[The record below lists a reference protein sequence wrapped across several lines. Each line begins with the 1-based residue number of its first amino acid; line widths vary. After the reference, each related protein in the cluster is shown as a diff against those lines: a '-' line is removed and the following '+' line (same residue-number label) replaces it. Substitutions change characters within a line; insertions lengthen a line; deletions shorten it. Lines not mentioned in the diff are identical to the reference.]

1 VGGSGGDGAQGV
13 SMDGQGNIFVTGW
26 ANGTFKRGLALGM
39 VAVLSLAACTSGS
52 SPSPSASA
60 AAPSSAASEAPAS
73 AGASASAAAADLAQ
87 YIGKPDPALCG
98 GKQWVIGYDAFSDTE
113 SFAVALKQGLDKLAS
128 ELGCVE
134 IKGLVDN
141 ADAATAV
148 QNAKVLAQQKVD
160 GAILF
165 NVIQAASQGQS
176 QALEAAN
183 IPLVSLAVPVDG
195 YPFITND
202 DAANGLQA
210 GEALGKAFVDSGIA
224 NGVAL
229 IGRFDDQDSTKQRM
243 DGVIQGL
250 KNTAPNV
257 TVHEYATKAD
267 GPTTQS
273 ATAALLPQVPA
284 DSAILIS
291 APNDDLTFAS
301 YQAVKQANRLDKSFA
316 MGIGGVNP
324 VGLDYVCK
332 NKDHY
337 VGTVGF
343 FPENWPDFL
352 LPALMASAQGATVP
366 VYPEKITVKT
376 EVITPENVKTFYPDY
391 TC

>member
-1 VGGSGGDGAQGV
+1 MHRHLGLTASGGTRSGRRGV
-13 SMDGQGNIFVTGW
+13 T
-26 ANGTFKRGLALGM
+26 LAL
-39 VAVLSLAACTSGS
+39 VAVLALAGCSNSGTSAA
-52 SPSPSASA
+52 PSTAASVAAPSVAPASVVPASVAPSA
-60 AAPSSAASEAPAS
+60 AAV
-73 AGASASAAAADLAQ
+73 DLTQ
-87 YIGKPDPALCG
+87 YIGKPDKALCG
-98 GKQWVIGYDAFSDTE
+98 GKQWTFGYDSFSDTE
-113 SFAVALKQGLDKLAS
+113 SFAVALKQGLDKAAAD
-128 ELGCVE
+128 LGCVT

-148 QNAKVLAQQKVD
+148 QNAKIMVQQKVD

-176 QALEAAN
+176 QALKAAN
-183 IPLVSLAVPVDG
+183 IPIVSLAVPVDG

-202 DAANGLQA
+202 DSANGVQA
-210 GEALGKAFVDSGIA
+210 GEALGKAFVASGLK

-250 KNTAPNV
+250 KNTAPAV
-257 TVHEYATKAD
+257 TYLEYVTKAD
-267 GPTTQS
+267 GPTTQ
-273 ATAALLPQVPA
+273 AGTAALLPKVPA

-291 APNDDLTFAS
+291 APNDDLTAAS
-301 YQAVKQANRLDKSFA
+301 YQAVKQANRLDHAFA

-343 FPENWPDFL
+343 FPENWPAFL
-352 LPALMASAQGATVP
+352 LPALMAEAQGAKVP
-366 VYPEKITVKT
+366 SFPDKIVVKT
-376 EVITPENVKTFYPDY
+376 EVITPDNVNTFYPDY
-391 TC
+391 KC

>member
-1 VGGSGGDGAQGV
+1 
-13 SMDGQGNIFVTGW
+13 
-26 ANGTFKRGLALGM
+26 M
-39 VAVLSLAACTSGS
+39 VAALALAACSTGGRIALGGS
-52 SPSPSASA
+52 TDQRGERGTGQPTPRRHRL
-60 AAPSSAASEAPAS
+60 P
-73 AGASASAAAADLAQ
+73 ADLAQ
-87 YIGKPDPALCG
+87 YIGAPDPALCG
-98 GKQWVIGYDAFSDTE
+98 DKQWTIGYDSFSDTE
-113 SFAVALKQGLDKLAS
+113 SFAVALKQGLDKLAA
-128 ELGCVE
+128 ELGCVT

-141 ADAATAV
+141 ADATAV

-165 NVIQAASQGQS
+165 NVVQAASMGQS
-176 QALEAAN
+176 QALEAAG

-202 DAANGLQA
+202 DAANGEQA
-210 GEALGKAFVDSGIA
+210 GEALANAFKASGNTA
-224 NGVAL
+224 GVAL

-243 DGVIQGL
+243 DGVIASL
-250 KNTAPNV
+250 KRIAPEV
-257 TVHEYATKAD
+257 TIEEYVTKAD
-267 GPTTQS
+267 GPTTQA
-273 ATAALLPQVPA
+273 ATAALLPKVPA
-284 DSAILIS
+284 DAAILIS

-301 YQAVKQANRLDKSFA
+301 FQAVKQANRLDKAMA
-316 MGIGGVNP
+316 MGIGGVHP

-332 NKDHY
+332 NKDNY

-366 VYPEKITVKT
+366 VFPEKIVVKT
-376 EVITPENVKTFYPDY
+376 EVITPDNVATFYPDY

>member
-1 VGGSGGDGAQGV
+1 VLRLKGPL
-13 SMDGQGNIFVTGW
+13 GW
-26 ANGTFKRGLALGM
+26 TNGTLIRGLGLSM
-39 VAVLSLAACTSGS
+39 VVMLAAAACSGS
-52 SPSPSASA
+52 SSSPSASA
-60 AAPSSAASEAPAS
+60 AAPTIAASQAPSAA
-73 AGASASAAAADLAQ
+73 ASASAAADLSQ

-98 GKQWVIGYDAFSDTE
+98 GKQYVIGYDSFSDTE
-113 SFAVALKQGLDKLAS
+113 SFAVALKQGLEKAAAD
-128 ELGCVE
+128 LGCVT
-134 IKGLVDN
+134 IKALVDN

-165 NVIQAASQGQS
+165 NVIQAASTGQS
-176 QALEAAN
+176 QALKAAN

-210 GEALGKAFVDSGIA
+210 GTALGTAFKASGLTA
-224 NGVAL
+224 GVAL

-250 KNTAPNV
+250 KNTAPEV
-257 TVHEYATKAD
+257 TIQEYVTKAD

-273 ATAALLPQVPA
+273 ATAALLPKVPA
-284 DSAILIS
+284 GSAILIS
-291 APNDDLTFAS
+291 APNDDLTYSS
-301 YQAVKQANRLDKSFA
+301 YQAVKQANRLGHAFA

-343 FPENWPDFL
+343 FPENWPKYL
-352 LPALMASAQGATVP
+352 LPALLATIGGSTTVP
-366 VYPEKITVKT
+366 VYPTKIVVPT
-376 EVITPENVKTFYPDY
+376 EVITPANVKTVHPDNA
-391 TC
+391 C

>member
-1 VGGSGGDGAQGV
+1 MQRLADRSGW
-13 SMDGQGNIFVTGW
+13 TTE
-26 ANGTFKRGLALGM
+26 TFKRGLSLGM
-39 VAVLSLAACTSGS
+39 VAALAAVGFSTT
-52 SPSPSASA
+52 A
-60 AAPSSAASEAPAS
+60 AGQSEAPAS
-73 AGASASAAAADLAQ
+73 EAPAADLAQ
-87 YIGKPDPALCG
+87 YIGAPDPALCG
-98 GKQWVIGYDAFSDTE
+98 GRDWTIGYDAFSDTE
-113 SFAVALKQGLDKLAS
+113 SFAVALKQGLEKTAAD
-128 ELGCVE
+128 LGCVT
-134 IKGLVDN
+134 IRAMVDN

-148 QNAKVLAQQKVD
+148 QNARILAQQQVD

-183 IPLVSLAVPVDG
+183 IPLVSLAVPVEG

-202 DAANGLQA
+202 DAANGEQA
-210 GEALGKAFVDSGIA
+210 GEALANAFKASGNA
-224 NGVAL
+224 AGVAL

-243 DGVIQGL
+243 DGVIASL
-250 KNTAPNV
+250 KRIAPEV
-257 TVHEYATKAD
+257 TILEYQTKAD

-284 DSAILIS
+284 DAAILIS
-291 APNDDLTFAS
+291 APNDDLTYAS
-301 YQAVKQANRLDKSFA
+301 YQAVKQANRLDKALA

-352 LPALMASAQGATVP
+352 VPALMASAQGATVP
-366 VYPEKITVKT
+366 VYPEKIVVRT
-376 EVITPENVKTFYPDY
+376 EVITPDNVTTFYPDY
-391 TC
+391 AC

>member
-1 VGGSGGDGAQGV
+1 MLRQRGPSERTRLTAG
-13 SMDGQGNIFVTGW
+13 
-26 ANGTFKRGLALGM
+26 RGLAFGL
-39 VAVLSLAACTSGS
+39 VAVLALAAC
-52 SPSPSASA
+52 SPSASTPPA
-60 AAPSSAASEAPAS
+60 ASTAPTTAASQAPGGASAAPSAAT
-73 AGASASAAAADLAQ
+73 DLAQ
-87 YIGKPDPALCG
+87 FIGKPDKALCG
-98 GKQWVIGYDAFSDTE
+98 GKQWTIGYDSFSDTE
-113 SFAVALKQGLDKLAS
+113 SFAVALKNGLEKTAG
-128 ELGCVE
+128 ELGCVT
-134 IKGLVDN
+134 IKALVDN

-176 QALEAAN
+176 QALKAAN

-202 DAANGLQA
+202 DMANGIQA
-210 GEALGKAFVDSGIA
+210 GEALGKAFVASGNTA
-224 NGVAL
+224 GVAL
-229 IGRFDDQDSTKQRM
+229 LGRFDDQDSTKQRM

-250 KNTAPNV
+250 KNTAPAV
-257 TVHEYATKAD
+257 TVMEYVTKAD
-267 GPTTQS
+267 GPTTQA
-273 ATAALLPQVPA
+273 ATAALLPKVPA

-291 APNDDLTFAS
+291 APNDDLTYAS
-301 YQAVKQANRLDKSFA
+301 YQAVKQANRLSKAFA

-337 VGTVGF
+337 AGTVGF
-343 FPENWPDFL
+343 FPENWPAFL

-366 VYPEKITVKT
+366 VYPEKIVVKT

>member
-1 VGGSGGDGAQGV
+1 VNRQRGPSGWTDAK
-13 SMDGQGNIFVTGW
+13 
-26 ANGTFKRGLALGM
+26 FKRGLGLAM
-39 VAVLSLAACTSGS
+39 VAAVAVAGCSSGAGA
-52 SPSPSASA
+52 SPSTAASV
-60 AAPSSAASEAPAS
+60 APASEAPS
-73 AGASASAAAADLAQ
+73 AAASASASADLAQ
-87 YIGKPDPALCG
+87 YIGAPDKALCG
-98 GKQWVIGYDAFSDTE
+98 DKQWTIGYDAFSDTE

-128 ELGCVE
+128 ELGCVT

-148 QNAKVLAQQKVD
+148 QNAKVMVQQKVD

-176 QALEAAN
+176 QALKAAN

-210 GEALGKAFVDSGIA
+210 GEALGNAFKASGNTA
-224 NGVAL
+224 GVAL

-243 DGVIQGL
+243 DGVIEGL
-250 KNTAPNV
+250 KKTAPEV
-257 TVHEYATKAD
+257 TIEEYVTKAD

-273 ATAALLPQVPA
+273 ATAALLPKVPA
-284 DSAILIS
+284 GSAILIS

-301 YQAVKQANRLDKSFA
+301 FQAVKQANRLDKAMA

-332 NKDHY
+332 NKDNY

-343 FPENWPDFL
+343 FPENWPNFL

-366 VYPEKITVKT
+366 VYPEKIVVKT
-376 EVITPENVKTFYPDY
+376 EVITPENVKTFYPEY

>member
-1 VGGSGGDGAQGV
+1 VLRLKGPL
-13 SMDGQGNIFVTGW
+13 GW
-26 ANGTFKRGLALGM
+26 TNGTLKRGLGLSM
-39 VAVLSLAACTSGS
+39 VAVLAISGCSNSSS
-52 SPSPSASA
+52 SPSVSA
-60 AAPSSAASEAPAS
+60 AAPTTAASQAAASTAPSAAGSGGLE
-73 AGASASAAAADLAQ
+73 Q
-87 YIGKPDPALCG
+87 YIGTPNKALCG
-98 GKQWVIGYDAFSDTE
+98 GKQWTIGYDSFSDTE
-113 SFAVALKQGLDKLAS
+113 SFAVALKQGLVKAAAD
-128 ELGCVE
+128 LGCVT
-134 IKGLVDN
+134 IKALVDN

-165 NVIQAASQGQS
+165 NVIQAASTGQS
-176 QALEAAN
+176 QALKAAN

-202 DAANGLQA
+202 DSANGVQA
-210 GEALGKAFVDSGIA
+210 GEALGNAFKASGLTA
-224 NGVAL
+224 GVAL
-229 IGRFDDQDSTKQRM
+229 IGRFDDQDSTKQRA

-250 KNTAPNV
+250 KNTAPEV
-257 TVHEYATKAD
+257 TIQEYATKAD
-267 GPTTQS
+267 GPTTQA
-273 ATAALLPQVPA
+273 ATAALLPKVPA
-284 DSAILIS
+284 GSAILIS

-301 YQAVKQANRLDKSFA
+301 FQAVKQANRLAHAFA

-343 FPENWPDFL
+343 FPENWPNFL
-352 LPALMASAQGATVP
+352 LPALLAEAQGATVP
-366 VYPEKITVKT
+366 VYPQKITVKT
-376 EVITPENVKTFYPDY
+376 EVITPANVKTFYPDY

>member
-1 VGGSGGDGAQGV
+1 VLRLNGPL
-13 SMDGQGNIFVTGW
+13 GW
-26 ANGTFKRGLALGM
+26 TNGTLKRGFGLGM
-39 VAVLSLAACTSGS
+39 VAMLAVAACSNSGS
-52 SPSPSASA
+52 SPSASA
-60 AAPSSAASEAPAS
+60 AAPTTAASQAPAS
-73 AGASASAAAADLAQ
+73 VAPSAAASASAAAAGDLSQ

-98 GKQWVIGYDAFSDTE
+98 GKQYTIGYDSFSDTE
-113 SFAVALKQGLDKLAS
+113 SFAVALKQGLEKAAS
-128 ELGCVE
+128 DLGCVT
-134 IKGLVDN
+134 IKALVDN

-176 QALEAAN
+176 QALKAAN

-210 GEALGKAFVDSGIA
+210 GTALGQAFKASGNTA
-224 NGVAL
+224 GVAL

-250 KNTAPNV
+250 KNTAPEV
-257 TVHEYATKAD
+257 TIQEYVTKAD
-267 GPTTQS
+267 GPTTQA
-273 ATAALLPQVPA
+273 ATAALLPKVPA
-284 DSAILIS
+284 GSAILIS
-291 APNDDLTFAS
+291 APNDDLTYAS
-301 YQAVKQANRLDKSFA
+301 YQAVKQANRLDKAFA

-343 FPENWPDFL
+343 FPENWPKYL
-352 LPALMASAQGATVP
+352 LPALLATIQGSKTVP
-366 VYPEKITVKT
+366 VYPAKIVVPT
-376 EVITPENVKTFYPDY
+376 EVITPDNVKTFYPDY

>member
-1 VGGSGGDGAQGV
+1 MTRERGPDIRTRMTAARGV
-13 SMDGQGNIFVTGW
+13 AI
-26 ANGTFKRGLALGM
+26 GL
-39 VAVLSLAACTSGS
+39 VAVLALAGCSNS
-52 SPSPSASA
+52 SASPAASA
-60 AAPSSAASEAPAS
+60 AASTAASQPAASQPAASTEGSAPAS
-73 AGASASAAAADLAQ
+73 AAGDLSQ
-87 YIGKPDPALCG
+87 YIGNPDKALCG
-98 GKQWVIGYDAFSDTE
+98 GKQWTIGYDSFSDTE
-113 SFAVALKQGLDKLAS
+113 SFAVALKNGLDKTAG
-128 ELGCVE
+128 ELGCVT

-176 QALEAAN
+176 QALKAAN

-202 DAANGLQA
+202 DMANGVQA
-210 GEALGKAFVDSGIA
+210 GEALGKAFTASGNTA
-224 NGVAL
+224 GVAL
-229 IGRFDDQDSTKQRM
+229 LGRFDDQDSTKQRM

-250 KNTAPNV
+250 KNTAPAV
-257 TVHEYATKAD
+257 TVMEYQTKAD
-267 GPTTQS
+267 GPTTQA
-273 ATAALLPQVPA
+273 ATAALLPKVPA

-291 APNDDLTFAS
+291 APNDDLTYAS
-301 YQAVKQANRLDKSFA
+301 YQAVKQANRLDKAYA

-343 FPENWPDFL
+343 FPENWPKFL
-352 LPALMASAQGATVP
+352 LPALMASAQGAKVP
-366 VYPEKITVKT
+366 VYPDKIVVRT
-376 EVITPENVKTFYPDY
+376 EVITPDNVKTFYPDY
-391 TC
+391 ACG

>member
-1 VGGSGGDGAQGV
+1 
-13 SMDGQGNIFVTGW
+13 
-26 ANGTFKRGLALGM
+26 
-39 VAVLSLAACTSGS
+39 VA
-52 SPSPSASA
+52 
-60 AAPSSAASEAPAS
+60 
-73 AGASASAAAADLAQ
+73 ASASAAASASGSAAASASGAADLSQ
-87 YIGKPDPALCG
+87 YIGKPDKALCG
-98 GKQWVIGYDAFSDTE
+98 GKQWTIGYDSFSDTE
-113 SFAVALKQGLDKLAS
+113 SFAVALKQGLEKTAAD
-128 ELGCVE
+128 LGCVT
-134 IKGLVDN
+134 IKALVDN
-141 ADAATAV
+141 ADPATAV

-176 QALEAAN
+176 QALKAAN

-202 DAANGLQA
+202 DSANGVQA
-210 GEALGKAFVDSGIA
+210 GEALGKAFKASGNTA
-224 NGVAL
+224 GVAL

-250 KNTAPNV
+250 KNTAPEV
-257 TVHEYATKAD
+257 TVQEYNTKAD

-273 ATAALLPQVPA
+273 GTAALLPKVPA
-284 DSAILIS
+284 GSSILIS
-291 APNDDLTFAS
+291 APNDDLTYAS
-301 YQAVKQANRLDKSFA
+301 YQAVKQANRLDKALA

-343 FPENWPDFL
+343 FPENWPAFL
-352 LPALMASAQGATVP
+352 LPSLMAEAQGAKVP
-366 VYPEKITVKT
+366 VYPEKTVVKT
-376 EVITPENVKTFYPDY
+376 EVITPDNVKTFYPDY

>member
-1 VGGSGGDGAQGV
+1 
-13 SMDGQGNIFVTGW
+13 
-26 ANGTFKRGLALGM
+26 M
-39 VAVLSLAACTSGS
+39 VAILAVACSNSGS
-52 SPSPSASA
+52 SPSASA
-60 AAPSSAASEAPAS
+60 AAPSTAPSAAASTAPS
-73 AGASASAAAADLAQ
+73 AAASASAASGDLSQ

-98 GKQWVIGYDAFSDTE
+98 GKTFTIGYDAFSDTE
-113 SFAVALKQGLDKLAS
+113 SFAVALKQGLEKAAS
-128 ELGCVE
+128 DLGCVT
-134 IKGLVDN
+134 IKALVDN

-176 QALEAAN
+176 QALKAAN

-210 GEALGKAFVDSGIA
+210 GTALGEAFKKSG
-224 NGVAL
+224 NTKGVAL

-250 KNTAPNV
+250 KNTAPEV
-257 TVHEYATKAD
+257 TVQEYATKAD

-273 ATAALLPQVPA
+273 ATAALLPKVPA
-284 DSAILIS
+284 DAAILIS
-291 APNDDLTFAS
+291 APNDDLTYAS
-301 YQAVKQANRLDKSFA
+301 YQAVKQANRLDKALA

-343 FPENWPDFL
+343 FPENWPKYL
-352 LPALMASAQGATVP
+352 LPALLATIQGSTSVP
-366 VYPEKITVKT
+366 TYPAKIVVPT
-376 EVITPENVKTFYPDY
+376 EVITPDNVKTFYPDY
-391 TC
+391 AC

>member
-1 VGGSGGDGAQGV
+1 
-13 SMDGQGNIFVTGW
+13 
-26 ANGTFKRGLALGM
+26 M
-39 VAVLSLAACTSGS
+39 VAVLALAACSGPAGA
-52 SPSPSASA
+52 SPSA
-60 AAPSSAASEAPAS
+60 AAPSSPASEAPAS
-73 AGASASAAAADLAQ
+73 EAPASEAPSASAAADLAQ
-87 YIGKPDPALCG
+87 YIGQPDKALCG
-98 GKQWVIGYDAFSDTE
+98 DKQWTIGYDSFSDTE
-113 SFAVALKQGLDKLAS
+113 SFAVALKQGLDKLAA
-128 ELGCVE
+128 ELGCVT

-183 IPLVSLAVPVDG
+183 IPLVSLAVPVEG

-202 DAANGLQA
+202 DAANGVQA
-210 GEALGKAFVDSGIA
+210 GEALGTAFKASGNTA
-224 NGVAL
+224 GVAL

-243 DGVIQGL
+243 DGVIEGL
-250 KNTAPNV
+250 KNTAPEV
-257 TVHEYATKAD
+257 TIEEYVTKAD
-267 GPTTQS
+267 GPTTQA
-273 ATAALLPQVPA
+273 ATAALLPKVPA
-284 DSAILIS
+284 DAAILIS

-301 YQAVKQANRLDKSFA
+301 FQAVKQANRLDKAMA
-316 MGIGGVNP
+316 MGIGGVHP

-332 NKDHY
+332 NKDNY

-343 FPENWPDFL
+343 FPENWPNFL

-366 VYPEKITVKT
+366 VYPEKIVVKT
-376 EVITPENVKTFYPDY
+376 EVITPDNVATFYPDY

>member
-1 VGGSGGDGAQGV
+1 
-13 SMDGQGNIFVTGW
+13 
-26 ANGTFKRGLALGM
+26 M
-39 VAVLSLAACTSGS
+39 VVMLAAAACSGS
-52 SPSPSASA
+52 SSSPSA
-60 AAPSSAASEAPAS
+60 AAPTTAASQAPASQAPASEAPS
-73 AGASASAAAADLAQ
+73 AAASASAAADLSQ
-87 YIGKPDPALCG
+87 FIGKPDPALCG
-98 GKQWVIGYDAFSDTE
+98 GKKFVIGYDSFSDTE
-113 SFAVALKQGLDKLAS
+113 SFAVALKQGLEKAAS
-128 ELGCVE
+128 DLGCVT
-134 IKGLVDN
+134 IKALVDN

-176 QALEAAN
+176 QALKAAN

-210 GEALGKAFVDSGIA
+210 GTALGNAFKASGLPA
-224 NGVAL
+224 GVAL

-250 KNTAPNV
+250 KNTAPEV
-257 TVHEYATKAD
+257 TIQEYVTKAD

-273 ATAALLPQVPA
+273 ATAALLPKVPA
-284 DSAILIS
+284 GSAILIS
-291 APNDDLTFAS
+291 APNDDLTYSS
-301 YQAVKQANRLDKSFA
+301 YQAVKQANRLDHAFA

-337 VGTVGF
+337 AGTVGF
-343 FPENWPDFL
+343 FPENWPKYL
-352 LPALMASAQGATVP
+352 LPALLATIQGAKNVP
-366 VYPEKITVKT
+366 AYPAKIVVPT
-376 EVITPENVKTFYPDY
+376 EVITPANVKTFYPDY

>member
-1 VGGSGGDGAQGV
+1 L
-13 SMDGQGNIFVTGW
+13 
-26 ANGTFKRGLALGM
+26 GL
-39 VAVLSLAACTSGS
+39 VAVLALAAC
-52 SPSPSASA
+52 SPSASTPPA
-60 AAPSSAASEAPAS
+60 ASAGPTTAASQAPSGASAAPS
-73 AGASASAAAADLAQ
+73 AAADLAQ
-87 YIGKPDPALCG
+87 FIGKPDKALCG
-98 GKQWVIGYDAFSDTE
+98 GKQWTIGYDSFSDTE
-113 SFAVALKQGLDKLAS
+113 SFAVALKKGLEKSAAD
-128 ELGCVE
+128 LGCVT
-134 IKGLVDN
+134 IKALVDN

-176 QALEAAN
+176 QALKAAN
-183 IPLVSLAVPVDG
+183 IPLVSLAVPVNG

-202 DAANGLQA
+202 DMANGVQA
-210 GEALGKAFVDSGIA
+210 GEALGKAFVASGNA
-224 NGVAL
+224 AGVAL
-229 IGRFDDQDSTKQRM
+229 LGRFDDQDSTKQRM

-250 KNTAPNV
+250 KNTAPVV
-257 TVHEYATKAD
+257 TVMEYQTKAD

-273 ATAALLPQVPA
+273 ATAALLPKVPA

-291 APNDDLTFAS
+291 APNDDLTYAS
-301 YQAVKQANRLDKSFA
+301 YQAVKQANRLGKAYA

-337 VGTVGF
+337 TGTVGF
-343 FPENWPDFL
+343 FPENWPAFL
-352 LPALMASAQGATVP
+352 LPALMASAQGAKVP
-366 VYPEKITVKT
+366 VYPEKIVVKT
-376 EVITPENVKTFYPDY
+376 EVITPDNVKTFYPDY

>member
-1 VGGSGGDGAQGV
+1 
-13 SMDGQGNIFVTGW
+13 M
-26 ANGTFKRGLALGM
+26 LA
-39 VAVLSLAACTSGS
+39 VAACSNSAS
-52 SPSPSASA
+52 SPSAAAPTTAASQAPASTAPSASA
-60 AAPSSAASEAPAS
+60 AA
-73 AGASASAAAADLAQ
+73 SASGAADLST

-98 GKQWVIGYDAFSDTE
+98 GKKYVIGYDSFSDTE
-113 SFAVALKQGLDKLAS
+113 SFAVALKQGLEKAAAD
-128 ELGCVE
+128 LGCVT
-134 IKGLVDN
+134 IKALVDN

-165 NVIQAASQGQS
+165 NVIQAASTGQS
-176 QALEAAN
+176 QALKAAN

-202 DAANGLQA
+202 DSANGIQA
-210 GEALGKAFVDSGIA
+210 GEALGKAFKASGLTA
-224 NGVAL
+224 GVAL
-229 IGRFDDQDSTKQRM
+229 VGRFDDQDSTKQRA

-250 KNTAPNV
+250 KNTAPEV
-257 TVHEYATKAD
+257 TIQEYATKAD

-273 ATAALLPQVPA
+273 ATAALLPKVPA
-284 DSAILIS
+284 GSGILIS
-291 APNDDLTFAS
+291 APNDDLTYAS
-301 YQAVKQANRLDKSFA
+301 FQAVKQANRLDHAFA

-337 VGTVGF
+337 TGTVGF
-343 FPENWPDFL
+343 FPENWPKYL
-352 LPALMASAQGATVP
+352 LPALLATIQGAKNVP
-366 VYPEKITVKT
+366 VYPAKIVVPT
-376 EVITPENVKTFYPDY
+376 EVITPANVKTFYPDY

>member
-1 VGGSGGDGAQGV
+1 VFRQHGP
-13 SMDGQGNIFVTGW
+13 TGW
-26 ANGTFKRGLALGM
+26 TGGTYMRALGLGM
-39 VAVLSLAACTSGS
+39 VAVLVLAGCSSGAT
-52 SPSPSASA
+52 PSPSA
-60 AAPSSAASEAPAS
+60 AAPSSAASEPPESGAP
-73 AGASASAAAADLAQ
+73 SASTGSTDLAQ
-87 YIGKPDPALCG
+87 YIGNPDKALCG
-98 GKQWVIGYDAFSDTE
+98 DKQWTIGYDSFSDTE
-113 SFAVALKQGLDKLAS
+113 SFAVALKQGLDKLAA
-128 ELGCVE
+128 ELGCVT

-176 QALEAAN
+176 QALKAAN
-183 IPLVSLAVPVDG
+183 IPLVSLAVPVEG

-202 DAANGLQA
+202 DAANGEQA
-210 GEALGKAFVDSGIA
+210 GEALAEAFKASGNA
-224 NGVAL
+224 AGVAL

-243 DGVIQGL
+243 DGVIAAL
-250 KNTAPNV
+250 KRVAPEV
-257 TVHEYATKAD
+257 TILEYVTKAD

-301 YQAVKQANRLDKSFA
+301 FQAVKQANRLEKALA

-332 NKDHY
+332 NKDQY

-366 VYPEKITVKT
+366 VYPEKIVVKT
-376 EVITPENVKTFYPDY
+376 EVITPDNVTTFYPDY
-391 TC
+391 AC

>member
-1 VGGSGGDGAQGV
+1 MLRQRGP
-13 SMDGQGNIFVTGW
+13 TGW
-26 ANGTFKRGLALGM
+26 TSLTFKRSLGLGM
-39 VAVLSLAACTSGS
+39 IAVLAVAGCSSGS
-52 SPSPSASA
+52 SPSPAASV
-60 AAPSSAASEAPAS
+60 AAPTTAASQAPAS
-73 AGASASAAAADLAQ
+73 TGPSAAASASAAADLSQ
-87 YIGKPDPALCG
+87 YIGKPDKALCG
-98 GKQWVIGYDAFSDTE
+98 GKQWTIGYDAFSDTE
-113 SFAVALKQGLDKLAS
+113 SFAVALKQGLDKAAAD
-128 ELGCVE
+128 LGCVT

-160 GAILF
+160 GAVLF

-176 QALEAAN
+176 QALKAAN

-210 GEALGKAFVDSGIA
+210 GVALGTAFKASGNKA
-224 NGVAL
+224 GVAL

-243 DGVIQGL
+243 DGVIAGL
-250 KNTAPNV
+250 KQTAPEV
-257 TVHEYATKAD
+257 TIQEYVTKAD
-267 GPTTQS
+267 GPTTQA
-273 ATAALLPQVPA
+273 ATAALLPKVPA

-291 APNDDLTFAS
+291 APNDDLTYAS
-301 YQAVKQANRLDKSFA
+301 YQAVKQANRLGKAFA

-343 FPENWPDFL
+343 FPENWPNFL
-352 LPALMASAQGATVP
+352 LPALMASAQGAKVP
-366 VYPEKITVKT
+366 VYPEKIVVKT
-376 EVITPENVKTFYPDY
+376 EVITPANVNTFYPDY
-391 TC
+391 KCG

>member
-1 VGGSGGDGAQGV
+1 VLRLDGPL
-13 SMDGQGNIFVTGW
+13 GW
-26 ANGTFKRGLALGM
+26 TNGTLKRGLGLGM
-39 VAVLSLAACTSGS
+39 IAILAVACSNSGS
-52 SPSPSASA
+52 SPSASA
-60 AAPSSAASEAPAS
+60 AASAAAPSAAASEAPSAS
-73 AGASASAAAADLAQ
+73 AAASASAASGDLSQ
-87 YIGKPDPALCG
+87 YIGKPDKALCN
-98 GKQWVIGYDAFSDTE
+98 GKTYTIGYDSFSDTE
-113 SFAVALKQGLDKLAS
+113 SFAVALKQGLEKAAS
-128 ELGCVE
+128 DLGCVT
-134 IKGLVDN
+134 IKALVDN

-176 QALEAAN
+176 QALKAAN

-210 GEALGKAFVDSGIA
+210 GEALGDAFVKSGLTK
-224 NGVAL
+224 GVAL
-229 IGRFDDQDSTKQRM
+229 IGRFDDQDSTKQRA
-243 DGVIQGL
+243 DGVIQGI
-250 KNTAPNV
+250 KNKAPNV
-257 TVHEYATKAD
+257 TIMEYATKAD
-267 GPTTQS
+267 PPTTQS
-273 ATAALLPQVPA
+273 ATAALLPKVPA
-284 DSAILIS
+284 DAAILIS
-291 APNDDLTFAS
+291 APNDDLTYAS
-301 YQAVKQANRLDKSFA
+301 YQAVKQANRLDHAFA

-343 FPENWPDFL
+343 FPENWPKYL
-352 LPALMASAQGATVP
+352 LPALLANINGATNVP
-366 VYPEKITVKT
+366 AYPAKIVVPT
-376 EVITPENVKTFYPDY
+376 EVITPDNVKTFYPDY

>member
-1 VGGSGGDGAQGV
+1 MTKRGIGLGLIAILALGACSGGSGA
-13 SMDGQGNIFVTGW
+13 SSS
-26 ANGTFKRGLALGM
+26 
-39 VAVLSLAACTSGS
+39 VAAPTSAASTAPS
-52 SPSPSASA
+52 SEAPSASA
-60 AAPSSAASEAPAS
+60 A
-73 AGASASAAAADLAQ
+73 DLASF
-87 YIGKPDPALCG
+87 IGAPDKALCG
-98 GKQWVIGYDAFSDTE
+98 DKQWTIGYDSFSDTE

-128 ELGCVE
+128 ELGCVT

-160 GAILF
+160 GVILF

-176 QALEAAN
+176 QALKAAS

-202 DAANGLQA
+202 DTANGEQA
-210 GEALGKAFVDSGIA
+210 GEALANAFKASGNA
-224 NGVAL
+224 AGVAL

-243 DGVIQGL
+243 DGVIASL
-250 KNTAPNV
+250 KKIAPEV
-257 TVHEYATKAD
+257 TIEEYVTKAD
-267 GPTTQS
+267 GPTTQA
-273 ATAALLPQVPA
+273 ATAALLPKVPA
-284 DSAILIS
+284 GAAILIS
-291 APNDDLTFAS
+291 APNDDLTYAS
-301 YQAVKQANRLDKSFA
+301 FQAVKQANRLDKAMA

-332 NKDHY
+332 NKANY

-343 FPENWPDFL
+343 FPENWPKFL

-366 VYPEKITVKT
+366 LYPEKIVVKT
-376 EVITPENVKTFYPDY
+376 EVITPDNVKTFYPDY

>member
-1 VGGSGGDGAQGV
+1 VNRQRGPSGWTDAK
-13 SMDGQGNIFVTGW
+13 
-26 ANGTFKRGLALGM
+26 FKRGLGLAM
-39 VAVLSLAACTSGS
+39 VAAVAVAGCSSGAGA
-52 SPSPSASA
+52 SPSTAASV
-60 AAPSSAASEAPAS
+60 APASEAPS
-73 AGASASAAAADLAQ
+73 AAASASTSADLAQ
-87 YIGKPDPALCG
+87 YIGAPDKALCG
-98 GKQWVIGYDAFSDTE
+98 DKQWTIGYDAFSDTE

-128 ELGCVE
+128 ELGCVT

-148 QNAKVLAQQKVD
+148 QNAKVMVQQKVD

-176 QALEAAN
+176 QALKAAN

-210 GEALGKAFVDSGIA
+210 GEALGNAFKASGNTA
-224 NGVAL
+224 GVAL

-243 DGVIQGL
+243 DGVIEGL
-250 KNTAPNV
+250 KKTAPEV
-257 TVHEYATKAD
+257 TIEEYVTKAD

-273 ATAALLPQVPA
+273 ATAALLPKVPA
-284 DSAILIS
+284 GSAILIS

-301 YQAVKQANRLDKSFA
+301 FQAVKQANRLDKAMA

-332 NKDHY
+332 NKDNY

-343 FPENWPDFL
+343 FPENWPNFL

-366 VYPEKITVKT
+366 VYPEKIVVKT
-376 EVITPENVKTFYPDY
+376 EVITPENVKTFYPEY

>member
-1 VGGSGGDGAQGV
+1 VLRLNGPL
-13 SMDGQGNIFVTGW
+13 GW
-26 ANGTFKRGLALGM
+26 THGTLIRGLGLSM
-39 VAVLSLAACTSGS
+39 VVMLAAAACS
-52 SPSPSASA
+52 SSSSSPSASA
-60 AAPSSAASEAPAS
+60 AATTAASQAPAS
-73 AGASASAAAADLAQ
+73 QAPSAAASASASAAAAGDLSQ

-98 GKQWVIGYDAFSDTE
+98 GKKFVIGYDSFSDTE
-113 SFAVALKQGLDKLAS
+113 SFAVALKQGLEKAAS
-128 ELGCVE
+128 DLGCVT
-134 IKGLVDN
+134 IKALVDN

-165 NVIQAASQGQS
+165 NVIQAASTGQS
-176 QALEAAN
+176 QALKAAN

-195 YPFITND
+195 YAFITND
-202 DAANGLQA
+202 DSANGVQA
-210 GEALGKAFVDSGIA
+210 GEALGTAFKASGLTA
-224 NGVAL
+224 GVAL
-229 IGRFDDQDSTKQRM
+229 IGRFDDQDSTKQRA

-250 KNTAPNV
+250 KNTAPEV
-257 TVHEYATKAD
+257 TIQEYATKAD
-267 GPTTQS
+267 GPTTQA
-273 ATAALLPQVPA
+273 ATAALLPKVPA
-284 DSAILIS
+284 GSAILIS

-301 YQAVKQANRLDKSFA
+301 FQAVKQANRLDHAFA

-343 FPENWPDFL
+343 FPENWPKYL
-352 LPALMASAQGATVP
+352 LPALLATIQGSTTVP
-366 VYPEKITVKT
+366 LYPTKIVVPT
-376 EVITPENVKTFYPDY
+376 EVITPANVKTFYPDY

>member
-1 VGGSGGDGAQGV
+1 MLRLKGPL
-13 SMDGQGNIFVTGW
+13 GW
-26 ANGTFKRGLALGM
+26 TDGTFKRGLGLSM
-39 VAVLSLAACTSGS
+39 VAVLAISGCSNSAS
-52 SPSPSASA
+52 SPAASVAAPTTAASQGAASTAPSA
-60 AAPSSAASEAPAS
+60 AAS
-73 AGASASAAAADLAQ
+73 GGLAQ
-87 YIGKPDPALCG
+87 YIGAPDKALCG
-98 GKQWVIGYDAFSDTE
+98 GKQWTIGYDSFSDTE
-113 SFAVALKQGLDKLAS
+113 SFAVALKQGLEKAAS
-128 ELGCVE
+128 DLGCVT
-134 IKGLVDN
+134 IKALVDN

-165 NVIQAASQGQS
+165 NVIQAASTGQS
-176 QALEAAN
+176 QALKAAN

-202 DAANGLQA
+202 DSANGVQA
-210 GEALGKAFVDSGIA
+210 GEALGNAFKASGLTA
-224 NGVAL
+224 GVAL
-229 IGRFDDQDSTKQRM
+229 IGRFDDQDSTKQRA

-250 KNTAPNV
+250 KNTAPEV
-257 TVHEYATKAD
+257 TIQEYATKAD
-267 GPTTQS
+267 GPTTQA
-273 ATAALLPQVPA
+273 ATAALLPKVPA
-284 DSAILIS
+284 GSAILIS

-301 YQAVKQANRLDKSFA
+301 FQAVKQASRLDHAFA

-343 FPENWPDFL
+343 FPENWPNFL
-352 LPALMASAQGATVP
+352 LPALLAEAQGATVP
-366 VYPEKITVKT
+366 VYPQKITVKT
-376 EVITPENVKTFYPDY
+376 EVITPANVKTFYPDY

>member
-1 VGGSGGDGAQGV
+1 MGIRAATGSDRVRRKFALALVSVTAIALVGCSSKTGGSASPAAPSASASQA
-13 SMDGQGNIFVTGW
+13 S
-26 ANGTFKRGLALGM
+26 AGT
-39 VAVLSLAACTSGS
+39 
-52 SPSPSASA
+52 SPSAS
-60 AAPSSAASEAPAS
+60 
-73 AGASASAAAADLAQ
+73 ASASAAADLSQ

-98 GKQWVIGYDAFSDTE
+98 GKQWTIGYDSFSDTE
-113 SFAVALKQGLDKLAS
+113 SFAVALKQGLDKTAAA
-128 ELGCVE
+128 LGCVS
-134 IKGLVDN
+134 IKGMVDN

-148 QNAKVLAQQKVD
+148 QNAKILAQQKVD

-176 QALEAAN
+176 QALKAAN
-183 IPLVSLAVPVDG
+183 IPLVSLAVPVTG

-210 GEALGKAFVDSGIA
+210 GEALGQAFLKSGNTA
-224 NGVAL
+224 GVAL

-243 DGVIQGL
+243 DGVIAGL
-250 KNTAPNV
+250 KKVAPAV
-257 TVHEYATKAD
+257 TVLEYVTKAD
-267 GPTTQS
+267 GPTTQ
-273 ATAALLPQVPA
+273 AGTAALLPKVPA
-284 DSAILIS
+284 DAAILIS
-291 APNDDLTFAS
+291 APNDDLTAAS
-301 YQAVKQANRLDKSFA
+301 YQAVKQANRLSKAFA

-343 FPENWPDFL
+343 FPENWPAFL
-352 LPALMASAQGATVP
+352 LPALMASAQGAKVP
-366 VYPEKITVKT
+366 VYPEKIVVRT
-376 EVITPENVKTFYPDY
+376 EVITPDNVKTFYPDY

>member
-1 VGGSGGDGAQGV
+1 VNRQRGPSRW
-13 SMDGQGNIFVTGW
+13 TGPLYM
-26 ANGTFKRGLALGM
+26 RGLGLAMVGVLALAGC
-39 VAVLSLAACTSGS
+39 ASNSGA
-52 SPSPSASA
+52 SPSTAASQ
-60 AAPSSAASEAPAS
+60 APASEAPSAAAS
-73 AGASASAAAADLAQ
+73 PSAAADLAQ
-87 YIGKPDPALCG
+87 YIGAPDKALCG
-98 GKQWVIGYDAFSDTE
+98 DKQWTIGYDSFSDTE
-113 SFAVALKQGLDKLAS
+113 SFAVALKQGLDKLAA
-128 ELGCVE
+128 ELGCVT

-176 QALEAAN
+176 QALKAAN

-202 DAANGLQA
+202 DKANGEQA
-210 GEALGKAFVDSGIA
+210 GEALANAFKASGNTA
-224 NGVAL
+224 GVAL

-243 DGVIQGL
+243 DGVIASL
-250 KNTAPNV
+250 KKIAPEV
-257 TVHEYATKAD
+257 TIEEYVTKAD

-273 ATAALLPQVPA
+273 ATAALLPKVPA
-284 DSAILIS
+284 GAAILIS
-291 APNDDLTFAS
+291 APNDDLTYAS
-301 YQAVKQANRLDKSFA
+301 FQAVKQANRLDKAMA

-332 NKDHY
+332 NKANY

-366 VYPEKITVKT
+366 VYPEKIVVKT
-376 EVITPENVKTFYPDY
+376 EVITPDNVKTFYPDY